1 METVGIIG
9 YGNMGA
15 AIAQR
20 IKDKYAV
27 RVFDKDKNKT
37 QSLENLKVC
46 SNSIE
51 LVKQSEII
59 ILAIKPQDFE
69 AILNEIKPVVQNRL
83 IISIAAGITAK
94 YLKSILDSE
103 ARIIRVMPNMAAQ
116 IGQGITVLF
125 KDKIIAETDLDIA
138 WRLLSCIGSV
148 ISVQD
153 EQLMNAATAV
163 SGSGPAFF
171 CYYIK
176 EKANV
181 EKKRDEFIKELT
193 EAAVHLG
200 FDKQEAKVLS
210 EKTVSGII
218 AMLTEKNLSCED
230 IIKMVTSKGGT
241 TQAGLEVLKNGGS
254 VDEAVKSAL
263 KRADELGSGTPR

>member
-1 METVGIIG
+1 MKKSR
-9 YGNMGA
+9 A
-15 AIAQR
+15 
-20 IKDKYAV
+20 
-27 RVFDKDKNKT
+27 
-37 QSLENLKVC
+37 
-46 SNSIE
+46 
-51 LVKQSEII
+51 I
-59 ILAIKPQDFE
+59 ILAVKPQDFDS
-69 AILNEIKPVVQNRL
+69 LLTEIKPFVQGKL
-83 IISIAAGITAK
+83 IISIAAGISTK
-94 YLKSILDSE
+94 YLRSQLGE
-103 ARIIRVMPNMAAQ
+103 GVGVIRVMPNMPAQ
-116 IGQGITVLF
+116 IGQGISVLF
-125 KDKIIAETDLDIA
+125 KDKNLTEVDLDMA
-138 WRLLSCIGSV
+138 WRLLSCVGQV
-148 ISVQD
+148 VSVQD

-176 EKANV
+176 EKANA

-193 EAAVHLG
+193 ETAVHLG

-241 TQAGLEVLKNGGS
+241 TQAGLEVLQKGGS
-254 VDEAVKSAL
+254 IDEAVKSAL

>member
-9 YGNMGA
+9 YGNMGS

-20 IKDKYAV
+20 IKDKYV
-27 RVFDKDKNKT
+27 VNVFDQDKNKT

-46 SNSIE
+46 SSSIE

-59 ILAIKPQDFE
+59 ILAIKPQDFQ
-69 AILNEIKPVVQNRL
+69 AMLKEIKPVVQNRL
-83 IISIAAGITAK
+83 IISIAAGITSK

-103 ARIIRVMPNMAAQ
+103 ARIIRVMPNMPAQ

-138 WRLLSCIGSV
+138 WRLLNCIGSV

-176 EKANV
+176 EKANAG
-181 EKKRDEFIKELT
+181 KKRNEFIKKLAQ
-193 EAAVHLG
+193 AATHLG
-200 FDKQEAKVLS
+200 FDKTEANVLA
-210 EKTVSGII
+210 EKTVDGII
-218 AMLTEKNLSCED
+218 AMLVEKNLSCQD
-230 IIKMVTSKGGT
+230 VIKMVTSKGGT
-241 TQAGLEVLKNGGS
+241 TQAGLEVLRSGGS
-254 VDEAVKSAL
+254 VDEAVRAAL
-263 KRADELGSGTPR
+263 KRAEELGKGN

>member
-1 METVGIIG
+1 MDNIGIIG
-9 YGNMGA
+9 FGNMGR
-15 AIAQR
+15 AIAER

-27 RVFDKDKNKT
+27 CVFDQDKNKT
-37 QSLENLKVC
+37 ASLTNIAIADNVV
-46 SNSIE
+46 E
-51 LVKQSEII
+51 LVKKSRVI
-59 ILAIKPQDFE
+59 ILAVKPQDFE
-69 AILNEIKPVVQNRL
+69 SLLTEIKSLVQGKL
-83 IISIAAGITAK
+83 IISIAAGISTK
-94 YLKSILDSE
+94 YIKSQLDQGV
-103 ARIIRVMPNMAAQ
+103 RVIRVMPNMPAQ
-116 IGQGITVLF
+116 IGQGLTVLF
-125 KDKIIAETDLDIA
+125 KDKNLAEADLDMA
-138 WRLLSCIGSV
+138 WRLLSCVGS
-148 ISVQD
+148 ILSVQD

-176 EKANV
+176 EKTNA

-241 TQAGLEVLKNGGS
+241 TQAGLEVLQRGGC

-263 KRADELGSGTPR
+263 KRADELGGTPR

>member
-20 IKDKYAV
+20 IKEKYAV
-27 RVFDKDKNKT
+27 CIFDQDKNKT
-37 QSLENLKVC
+37 AALKNIAVAD
-46 SNSIE
+46 SVVE
-51 LVKQSEII
+51 LVKKSRVI
-59 ILAIKPQDFE
+59 ILAIKPQDFD
-69 AILNEIKPVVQNRL
+69 LLLTEIKAFVQGKL
-83 IISIAAGITAK
+83 IISIAAGISTK
-94 YLKSILDSE
+94 YLKSQLQEGVSIV
-103 ARIIRVMPNMAAQ
+103 RVMPNMPAQ
-116 IGQGITVLF
+116 IGQGISVLF
-125 KDKIIAETDLDIA
+125 KDRSLPVADFDIA
-138 WRLLSCIGSV
+138 WRLLSCLGSV
-148 ISVQD
+148 LSVQD

-176 EKANV
+176 QKNDA

-241 TQAGLEVLKNGGS
+241 TQAGLEVLRRGGS
-254 VDEAVKSAL
+254 IDEAVKSAL
-263 KRADELGSGTPR
+263 KRADELGNTPR